1 MRRLAALIGCV
12 VLGAAGPAA
21 AEIIDRVVAVVNDEV
36 VTLSEVEDAA
46 AGALREAE
54 AESDPVARQQK
65 RQRQLRA
72 FLDLIIGDKLVK
84 QEAAKAR
91 IVVREPEVEAHLD
104 RVMQQQGWGQ
114 PQLQQYLLAQGLTL
128 AAFKEQV
135 RDQLL
140 QRKVVGRFLRDK
152 ITLTDRDV
160 LNYCR
165 EKTTEAASSYAV
177 EAAHIV
183 LRLPEGATPAE
194 DAALRRKAEEIRDR
208 AKAGEDFAAL
218 AKQYSDIGGD
228 NGGALGTVNHLRPA
242 RGRRRRPGAHAGR
255 LPRRARGEAGQEGHQ
270 RLRRGRSRDAQRPVP
285 GAHARRDGRLDRR
298 SAQEG
303 VHRGS
308 AVGREDV
315 GRPPRGPGRGRRRG
329 RTVRDRQ
336 RGA

>member
-228 NGGALGTVNHLRPA
+228 NGGALGTVNKGDLDPSLEKAIFGLPEGGVGGPVRTPA
-242 RGRRRRPGAHAGR
+242 GYHVV
-255 LPRRARGEAGQEGHQ
+255 RAVKRVKKATSACDEVDPEMRNALYQE
-270 RLRRGRSRDAQRPVP
+270 RMRDAMADWIGDLRKKAFIEV
-285 GAHARRDGRLDRR
+285 RL
-298 SAQEG
+298 
-303 VHRGS
+303 
-308 AVGREDV
+308 
-315 GRPPRGPGRGRRRG
+315 
-329 RTVRDRQ
+329 
-336 RGA
+336 

>member
-183 LRLPEGATPAE
+183 LRVPEGASAAE

-218 AKQYSDIGGD
+218 AGQYSEIGGD
-228 NGGALGTVNHLRPA
+228 NGGALGTVNKGDLDPSLEKAIFGLPEGGVGGPVRTPA
-242 RGRRRRPGAHAGR
+242 GYHVVRSVSRVKKAASTCDEVDPEMRNA
-255 LPRRARGEAGQEGHQ
+255 LYQE
-270 RLRRGRSRDAQRPVP
+270 RLRDAMADWIGDLRKKAFIEV
-285 GAHARRDGRLDRR
+285 RL
-298 SAQEG
+298 
-303 VHRGS
+303 
-308 AVGREDV
+308 
-315 GRPPRGPGRGRRRG
+315 
-329 RTVRDRQ
+329 
-336 RGA
+336 

>member
-228 NGGALGTVNHLRPA
+228 NGGALGTVNKGDLDPSLEKAIFGLPEGGVGGPVRTPAGYHLVRSISRVKKAASTCDEVDPEMRNA
-242 RGRRRRPGAHAGR
+242 
-255 LPRRARGEAGQEGHQ
+255 LYQE
-270 RLRRGRSRDAQRPVP
+270 RLRDAMADWIGDLRKKAFIEV
-285 GAHARRDGRLDRR
+285 RL
-298 SAQEG
+298 
-303 VHRGS
+303 
-308 AVGREDV
+308 
-315 GRPPRGPGRGRRRG
+315 
-329 RTVRDRQ
+329 
-336 RGA
+336 

>member
-183 LRLPEGATPAE
+183 LRVPEGASAAE

-218 AKQYSDIGGD
+218 AGQYSEIGGD
-228 NGGALGTVNHLRPA
+228 NGGALGTVNKGDLDPSLEKAIFGLPEGGVGGPVRTPA
-242 RGRRRRPGAHAGR
+242 GYHVVRSISRVKKAASTCDEVDPEMRNA
-255 LPRRARGEAGQEGHQ
+255 LYQE
-270 RLRRGRSRDAQRPVP
+270 RLRDAMADWIGDLRKKAFIEV
-285 GAHARRDGRLDRR
+285 RL
-298 SAQEG
+298 
-303 VHRGS
+303 
-308 AVGREDV
+308 
-315 GRPPRGPGRGRRRG
+315 
-329 RTVRDRQ
+329 
-336 RGA
+336 

>member
-1 MRRLAALIGCV
+1 MRRLAALIGCA
-12 VLGAAGPAA
+12 VLLAAGPAA

-54 AESDPVARQQK
+54 AETDPVARQQK

-91 IVVREPEVEAHLD
+91 IVVREPEVDAHLE
-104 RVMQQQGWGQ
+104 RVMKQQGWGE

-128 AAFKEQV
+128 ATFKEQV

-152 ITLTDRDV
+152 ITLSDRDV

-177 EAAHIV
+177 DAAHIV
-183 LRLPEGATPAE
+183 LRVPEGATAAE

-228 NGGALGTVNHLRPA
+228 NGGALGTVNKGDLDPTLEKAIFSLPEGGVGGPVRSPA
-242 RGRRRRPGAHAGR
+242 GYHVVRSIQRVKKAASACEEVDPEMRNA
-255 LPRRARGEAGQEGHQ
+255 LYQE
-270 RLRRGRSRDAQRPVP
+270 RLRDAMADWIGDLRKKAFIEV
-285 GAHARRDGRLDRR
+285 RL
-298 SAQEG
+298 
-303 VHRGS
+303 
-308 AVGREDV
+308 
-315 GRPPRGPGRGRRRG
+315 
-329 RTVRDRQ
+329 
-336 RGA
+336 